1 MGLPAKLKNF
11 NFSVDGTS
19 YLGETTEVT
28 QPKLAM
34 RLEGYRAGGMMA
46 EVDVNMGL
54 EKLEMEFKIGG
65 HETDLIKLFGGSINS
80 NVFRFN
86 GAYQH
91 DDDDSVDAVEIV
103 ARGRIIEI
111 DEGSSKAGDDT
122 EHSYKVALTYY
133 KLTVNGVDIIEID
146 TINQIYIVDGKDRLA
161 EIRKAMGL

>member
-34 RLEGYRAGGMMA
+34 QLEDYRAGGMIA
-46 EVDVNMGL
+46 PVGVNMGL

-133 KLTVNGVDIIEID
+133 KLMVNGVDIIEID
-146 TINQIYIVDGKDRLA
+146 TLNQIYIVDGKDRLA

>member
-19 YLGETTEVT
+19 YLGETNEVT

-34 RLEGYRAGGMMA
+34 QLEGFRAGGMMA

-54 EKLEMEFKIGG
+54 EKLEMGFKIGG
-65 HETDLIKLFGGSINS
+65 HEEDLIKLFGGSIS
-80 NVFRFN
+80 GNVFRFN

-91 DDDDSVDAVEIV
+91 DDDDSVDAVELV
-103 ARGRIIEI
+103 CRGRIVEL
-111 DEGSSKAGDDT
+111 DEGNAKAGDDT
-122 EHSYKVALTYY
+122 EHGYKVSLTYY
-133 KLTVNGVDIIEID
+133 KKTVNGADIVEID
-146 TINQIYIVDGKDRLA
+146 TLNQIYIVDGKDRLA